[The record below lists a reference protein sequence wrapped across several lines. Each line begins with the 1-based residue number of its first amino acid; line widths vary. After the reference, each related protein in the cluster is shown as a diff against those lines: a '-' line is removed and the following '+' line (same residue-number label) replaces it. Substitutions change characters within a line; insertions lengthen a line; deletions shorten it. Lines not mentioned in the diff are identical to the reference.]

1 MIGKANLSKVRGQGT
16 GRTPGYSRLFAA
28 AAALTVFAGLAGGS
42 GTASAEDRALK
53 LLNTHTRETATIVF
67 KRNGVYDKRGLT
79 ELNQMLR
86 DWRKNQPT
94 KMDPELFDLIW
105 QVYRQT
111 GSKDYIH
118 VVCGYRS
125 PETNG
130 MLRRRSKGVAQN
142 SQHVRGKAMD
152 FFIPGVPLAKL
163 RAIGLKM
170 ETGGVGFYPTSGSP
184 FVHMDTGSVRHWPK
198 MTRQQLVAVF
208 PSGKTMH
215 VPSDG
220 KPLPGYAEAL
230 AAYQARKG
238 KAAPVAIAALE
249 SEDEPAAAPR
259 TVAATAKARPAPR
272 TIEATGDPI
281 VLAAGG
287 ADENEDEETARETLA
302 AMSAQAPQ
310 LRRAAPVTLAPADV
324 PIPRPSPRSKA
335 AQIADAGFEAP
346 EPLAAEPADEIT
358 TATTTPISTSRN
370 VVLASL
376 APLDSVEAM
385 PLDPASSYGFDS
397 SSHWQPTKVPTA
409 LSRAMA
415 ARDISR
421 GASMPIPPTAVVA
434 TIDVSRPLRAEAMT
448 TAVLRSGGNPIRDV
462 TPVLAY
468 AAAEPA
474 FRKATTQRV
483 RVTDDGVPV
492 PLANPMRSAP
502 DVPEVLKAAVMQAPR
517 PHAMAPGELTL
528 TALDTQGLRIWIGTQ
543 STRQK
548 GYALLTMPD
557 FAQEP
562 TLLDKPELAFAA
574 GFGDAAYRGLRTDR
588 FSGPSVQAPLLVDL
602 TTATAYALR

>member
-1 MIGKANLSKVRGQGT
+1 M
-16 GRTPGYSRLFAA
+16 RLFAA
-28 AAALTVFAGLAGGS
+28 TAVLAVFAGLLGGS
-42 GTASAEDRALK
+42 GKAAAEDRALK
-53 LLNTHTRETATIVF
+53 LFNTHTQETATIVF
-67 KRNGVYDKRGLT
+67 KRNGRYDPRGLAQ
-79 ELNQMLR
+79 LNQILR

-111 GSKDYIH
+111 GATVPIH
-118 VVCGYRS
+118 IVCGYRS

-130 MLRRRSKGVAQN
+130 MLRRRSKAVAKN
-142 SQHVRGKAMD
+142 SQHMRGKAMD

-163 RAIGLKM
+163 RAIGLRM
-170 ETGGVGFYPTSGSP
+170 QVGGVGFYPTSGSP

-208 PSGKTMH
+208 PDGKTLH

-220 KPLPGYAEAL
+220 KPLPGYQESL

-238 KAAPVAIAALE
+238 KAENVAVAALE
-249 SEDEPAAAPR
+249 AEDEPVGAAAPAPP
-259 TVAATAKARPAPR
+259 VAAAALQR
-272 TIEATGDPI
+272 EATGDPI

-287 ADENEDEETARETLA
+287 ADENEDDATARDTLA
-302 AMSAQAPQ
+302 AMATEAPQ
-310 LRRAAPVTLAPADV
+310 LRRAAPVTLAAADV
-324 PIPRPSPRSKA
+324 PLPRPSPRARA
-335 AQIADAGFEAP
+335 AQLTDAAFQAP
-346 EPLAAEPADEIT
+346 DLLLPPDPLPAEPAASEPARMGPHD
-358 TATTTPISTSRN
+358 N
-370 VVLASL
+370 VVLASIAPIDGVDA
-376 APLDSVEAM
+376 APLDGETPFDFEA
-385 PLDPASSYGFDS
+385 G
-397 SSHWQPTKVPTA
+397 SHWNTPKVPAA

-468 AAAEPA
+468 AAPEPA
-474 FRKATTQRV
+474 FRKVSAKRP
-483 RVTDDGVPV
+483 RVTESGA
-492 PLANPMRSAP
+492 PLPQLNPLRVEGDSPQMLTGAIR
-502 DVPEVLKAAVMQAPR
+502 APR
-517 PHAMAPGELTL
+517 PHAMAPANLTL
-528 TALDTQGLRIWIGTQ
+528 TALDTQGLRIWIGSQ

-548 GYALLTMPD
+548 AYALLTMPD
-557 FAQEP
+557 FSQQPA
-562 TLLDKPELAFAA
+562 LLDKPELAFAA

-588 FSGPSVQAPLLVDL
+588 FSGPSVQPPVLVDL